1 MRIVASIIGIIM
13 VVMGLVWTLQ
23 GANILGGSVM
33 SGHTQWLYVGIA
45 VVLVGL
51 VLLYWFNIR
60 GRRPLR

>member
-51 VLLYWFNIR
+51 LLLYWFNIR

>member
-1 MRIVASIIGIIM
+1 MRIVASIIGTIM